1 MVENLKKLRNKKGV
15 SQQKLA
21 DTIEVSQQSVNKYE
35 NHKIEPDIQTLI
47 KLADYFETSV
57 DYLIGHT
64 DIDHVMETVSSYD
77 LNEDEAS
84 LISNYRKLSKKQK
97 ESIRLIMEN
106 YTDVYSV
113 PCTLFLADKNK
124 YQQCHL
130 RFHMTISN

>member
-21 DTIEVSQQSVNKYE
+21 DAIEVSQQSINKYE

-64 DIDHVMETVSSYD
+64 DIDHVMEAVYSYD
-77 LNEDEAS
+77 LNEDEES

-106 YTDVYSV
+106 YTDV
-113 PCTLFLADKNK
+113 
-124 YQQCHL
+124 
-130 RFHMTISN
+130 

>member
-15 SQQKLA
+15 SQQRLA
-21 DTIEVSQQSVNKYE
+21 DAIEVSQQSINKYE

-64 DIDHVMETVSSYD
+64 DIDHVMESVSRYD
-77 LNEDEAS
+77 LNEDETS

-97 ESIRLIMEN
+97 KSIRLIMEN
-106 YTDVYSV
+106 YTD
-113 PCTLFLADKNK
+113 
-124 YQQCHL
+124 
-130 RFHMTISN
+130 M